1 MSFGETVLLGAIA
14 GFTIFL
20 GLPFGRLASWGR
32 GLRIFMG
39 GVSGGILV
47 FLLFDILGHATE
59 PVESALVDHNWG
71 DLAVL
76 GAAYVGGF
84 ALGLLGLLHMPRWG
98 APRPAGIG
106 PGAMAV
112 AEADPARA
120 GAETLGLGMTIA
132 VGIGLHNFS
141 EGLAIGQSAASGA
154 VSLALLL
161 VIGFGLHNATEGFGI
176 IGPLVARGVR
186 PSWAWLGLAGLVAGG
201 PDVRGDGGRLARQLA
216 GRVRGLP
223 RHGGGRDPLR
233 RRRADDR
240 WTTRVVDAHRV
251 GHLRWLPRRRGHRL
265 HPRRRGRLRRGLG
278 RRITIGPEHSTDQPP
293 RSRPMT
299 SEHPSI
305 PSAPTT
311 EVTPITSLE
320 DPRVIQ
326 ILSTEHWSLLSARGL
341 AFNEAFIR
349 GGMFLTF
356 LSTSFVALALLAQA
370 MTFGVSSSPSPRS
383 SSPST
388 S

>member
-201 PDVRGDGGRLARQLA
+201 PTFVGTVVGSLVNSPVVFVACLAMAAGAILYVVGELMIAGRRASWTLTVWGIFVGFLA
-216 GRVRGLP
+216 GVATDFILVAA
-223 RHGGGRDPLR
+223 GG
-233 RRRADDR
+233 
-240 WTTRVVDAHRV
+240 
-251 GHLRWLPRRRGHRL
+251 
-265 HPRRRGRLRRGLG
+265 
-278 RRITIGPEHSTDQPP
+278 
-293 RSRPMT
+293 
-299 SEHPSI
+299 
-305 PSAPTT
+305 
-311 EVTPITSLE
+311 
-320 DPRVIQ
+320 
-326 ILSTEHWSLLSARGL
+326 
-341 AFNEAFIR
+341 
-349 GGMFLTF
+349 
-356 LSTSFVALALLAQA
+356 
-370 MTFGVSSSPSPRS
+370 
-383 SSPST
+383 
-388 S
+388 